1 MSSTS
6 AFPQESERTTRPLS
20 LGLSAP
26 LPLVGRGEGW
36 GEQPLRRAEKK
47 RSRSTV
53 PHDTF
58 FRKPSSLLPLAGS
71 QPPTPYPSP
80 PGGGGLKRCATNPF
94 VQDSEE
100 TTRSL
105 RQSPSAPL
113 PLVERGEGKA
123 FPSGTVS
130 IEFRRLL
137 PLMPLRKK
145 FHLSIPCRLTA
156 PHPSPLP
163 TRGRGAEG
171 WGGEQ
176 PLRQAVRL
184 QPPSSPHSTTVHLPP
199 LISSMRKAERSRPR
213 WSSGDMV

>member
-1 MSSTS
+1 MGGTASPAGREKTIPVNSSSRYVLQETIKPS
-6 AFPQESERTTRPLS
+6 APCRLTAPH
-20 LGLSAP
+20 P
-26 LPLVGRGEGW
+26 LPLPTRGR
-36 GEQPLRRAEKK
+36 
-47 RSRSTV
+47 
-53 PHDTF
+53 
-58 FRKPSSLLPLAGS
+58 
-71 QPPTPYPSP
+71 
-80 PGGGGLKRCATNPF
+80 GLKRCATNPF
-94 VQDSEE
+94 VQGSEE
-100 TTRSL
+100 TTRPLS
-105 RQSPSAPL
+105 QGPSAPL